1 MLESLISR
9 AVTLCSAVI
18 ISLGMLA
25 GTTEAAGTRTFSY
38 TCKNGDFT
46 VTASLDGAG
55 RWSRTDPV
63 ILEIADAPPQSLTA
77 DPDAPDA
84 DSYRNKD
91 FEFYSLKT
99 FTTLTHK
106 SHGVIVKFYSA
117 CKAV

>member
-1 MLESLISR
+1 MIRVLAIAL
-9 AVTLCSAVI
+9 L
-18 ISLGMLA
+18 MLA
-25 GTTEAAGTRTFSY
+25 GSPLFTSLTSLAWAADTRTFSY

-46 VTASLDGAG
+46 VTASLDNAG

-63 ILEIADAPPQSLTA
+63 ILRIADEPPQSLTA

-117 CKAV
+117 CKAG